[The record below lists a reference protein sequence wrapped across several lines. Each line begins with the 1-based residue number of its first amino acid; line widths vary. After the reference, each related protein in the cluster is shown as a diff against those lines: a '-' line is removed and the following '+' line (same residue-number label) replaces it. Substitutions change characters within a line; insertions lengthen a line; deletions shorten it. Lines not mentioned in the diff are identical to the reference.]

1 LGFGK
6 WLRFGSALDARFN
19 QLPRHASIKI
29 IRRSKNL
36 AMILEKNVVWV
47 GAIVGLLV
55 PFVGYA
61 ILLMLSE
68 WLDVAL
74 ATYKQNKVSIIDTN
88 TLLLLAICTNLLP
101 FHLFDRNR
109 QRQSMRGVMLAT
121 LILGVIWVI
130 YYGFTL

>member
-1 LGFGK
+1 
-6 WLRFGSALDARFN
+6 
-19 QLPRHASIKI
+19 
-29 IRRSKNL
+29 
-36 AMILEKNVVWV
+36 MILEKNVVWV
-47 GAIVGLLV
+47 GVIVGLLV

-68 WLDVAL
+68 WLDAAL